1 MRHSPPAY
9 LFVVRHGNRL
19 DAADKTWHLSS
30 PTPYDTPLTYG
41 GFLQARLVGSQI
53 ASTLEQAKLDAQTT
67 KPNKRF
73 KVVIHSSPFL
83 RCVQTSVGISAGLA
97 QRSPDSAFN
106 PCDVVVPRAPSS
118 GHSHRS
124 RSALLRLDAF
134 LGEWLSP
141 EYFETITAPPGP
153 ALLLGGAKA
162 DLLRREDY
170 SAYVDVSPTAIDTP
184 STTTSGSLWQ
194 PSHVSSPASEGPASL
209 TALSTM
215 SAMSSSLPALDDD
228 DDDDDSSSAAYLP
241 PRPLYAVS
249 SSGEIPEGIV
259 AHARDACV
267 TVDYQWDSM
276 RKPLDFGDGGKVG
289 EEWTAMHK
297 RFRAGLTKLLNW
309 YATTDAPADL
319 VAGKPDPSSEADGGR
334 DEDVETVVVIVSHGA
349 GCNAL
354 IGAITHQPVLMD
366 VGIASITM
374 ASRKPD
380 VDYGRLRADAGAGAG
395 AEAEADA
402 DALVPVDLMY
412 DLRQSASTEHL
423 HSTSSTPVS
432 SRPASSRSA
441 SVSHARNSSAT
452 HGIAN
457 RGRTSTLG
465 AAVLSPISFHNQ
477 NYHHH
482 HNHNHHNHGDAP
494 MSAPMSAPI
503 DRSVSTSAVVVDD
516 KPARSD
522 TIFGRPETT
531 LGEPDAALD
540 KADAVFDSEPP
551 RRDASVPR
559 RPVLRGP
566 VMSMPGAPRSLG
578 LWSPAP
584 SSLRLMD
591 DGGDDDDDD
600 DDFESM
606 MPDFERRRF
615 SDQTPEAKKE
625 TAADEASPTSEAD
638 EGESMGHWLGGPV
651 FAAPIT
657 LRTDMMAPSRSSM
670 MDEVRMSQFGG
681 GLGGLW
687 GVPSLADEVDR
698 FHDLGHRRWK
708 MDERV

>member
-53 ASTLEQAKLDAQTT
+53 ASMLEQAKMEAEPT
-67 KPNKRF
+67 KPTKRF

-97 QRSPDSAFN
+97 QRSPDSVFN
-106 PCDVVVPRAPSS
+106 PCDVVIPRAPSC
-118 GHSHRS
+118 GHNHRS
-124 RSALLRLDAF
+124 KSALLRLDAF

-141 EYFETITAPPGP
+141 EYFETITPPPGP

-170 SAYVDVSPTAIDTP
+170 SAYVDVAPSSIDTP

-194 PSHVSSPASEGPASL
+194 PSHASSPASEGPVSV
-209 TALSTM
+209 TAMTTM
-215 SAMSSSLPALDDD
+215 SAMISSLPTL
-228 DDDDDSSSAAYLP
+228 DDSSAVYMP

-319 VAGKPDPSSEADGGR
+319 VANKPEPSPEAADEGR
-334 DEDVETVVVIVSHGA
+334 EEDVETVVIIVSHGA

-354 IGAITHQPVLMD
+354 IGAITNQPVLMD

-374 ASRKPD
+374 ASRKPG
-380 VDYGRLRADAGAGAG
+380 VDFGRLRADA
-395 AEAEADA
+395 DA
-402 DALVPVDLMY
+402 DAVVPVDLMY

-423 HSTSSTPVS
+423 HSMSSTPVS

-441 SVSHARNSSAT
+441 SVSHVRNSSAT
-452 HGIAN
+452 HGIAG

-465 AAVLSPISFHNQ
+465 AAVLSPISFHQQ
-477 NYHHH
+477 NYHLH
-482 HNHNHHNHGDAP
+482 DAP
-494 MSAPMSAPI
+494 MSAPL
-503 DRSVSTSAVVVDD
+503 DRTVSTSAVVEEE
-516 KPARSD
+516 PA
-522 TIFGRPETT
+522 GPVPVLGKPETALGGESVT
-531 LGEPDAALD
+531 FFGEPATAVDSQSPRPDA
-540 KADAVFDSEPP
+540 P
-551 RRDASVPR
+551 VPL

-591 DGGDDDDDD
+591 DGADDDDDD

-615 SDQTPEAKKE
+615 SNPEPKKE
-625 TAADEASPTSEAD
+625 TPAVDEASPTSEAD
-638 EGESMGHWLGGPV
+638 EDDSMRHWLGGPV
-651 FAAPIT
+651 FSAPIT
-657 LRTDMMAPSRSSM
+657 LRTDMMASNRSSI

-687 GVPSLADEVDR
+687 GVPSLADDVDR
-698 FHDLGHRRWK
+698 FHDLGHRRWTVN
-708 MDERV
+708 ERV